1 MLVLAPPLAPAR
13 YPEDAAMPQARP
25 TPMPDGSTLN
35 LLQAAPGG
43 QAADWAADL
52 ALGPLSAVVLVAGG
66 DDALD
71 EALRPRLT
79 QLVAR
84 GLVRTLR
91 EVAGQQGAAARA
103 LCVVRASGSGL
114 PTLLGR
120 AVADSGG
127 ALSLL
132 GVAPAGVLALPGDAA
147 AGPVGDPVVAG
158 LSHLLIT
165 PGAAW
170 GDELAAK
177 VDLVQALVL
186 VPAAAAGGAAPAQ
199 PAARPMLL
207 LIGGGPAAL
216 AEVLLAVRR
225 GWPVLL
231 VAGSGGAA
239 DALVRQIGQGEADG
253 DDPAVAEILAD
264 GQLGSLTLGDKAAG
278 AVEALARAVQRDCG
292 GDSVL
297 RLAWQRFGA
306 LDRAAIR
313 QQQDFGRVQGWI
325 LVLGVVVVAMSVLH
339 SVGQAHQ
346 WDALVAPL
354 RYALIAVP
362 ICVSALIVISNRFS
376 PGKRWVLLRAA
387 AEALKREI
395 YRYRVRPQRA
405 PADGTREK
413 RLQQAMEDITR
424 RLARTEVNSM
434 GMPLY
439 TAEIPPANAVAKGDD
454 GLSLLGT
461 DRYVRLRLRDQL
473 AYYGNKTAK
482 LDQQASRWQLVAI
495 VVGALGTL
503 LAALGGDWVS
513 WVALT
518 SAMASAAMAFLAYKQ
533 FETTLTSY
541 NQTATDLQNLLAWW
555 TALLP
560 DEQADPDKVDKL
572 VTTTEGVLAD
582 EQDGWAQ
589 NMTNALAALRSQQED
604 ADKPA
609 ADAPAGVGAAADAAD
624 AADAAAAGVA
634 AGVAAEVVAAEGATA
649 GAAETP
655 AVDALPGAAE
665 EADAPA
671 SAPAAPAAPAVPA
684 RPGGADVSPTAT
696 DR

>member
-1 MLVLAPPLAPAR
+1 
-13 YPEDAAMPQARP
+13 MPQARA
-25 TPMPDGSTLN
+25 TPMPDGSSLS
-35 LLQAAPGG
+35 LLQAAPGSPP
-43 QAADWAADL
+43 ADWATGL
-52 ALGPLSAVVLVAGG
+52 ALGPLGAVVLVAGG

-91 EVAGQQGAAARA
+91 EVAGQHGGSARA
-103 LCVVRASGSGL
+103 LCLVRASGAGL

-127 ALSLL
+127 GLSLL
-132 GVAPAGVLALPGDAA
+132 GLAPTAVLALPGDT
-147 AGPVGDPVVAG
+147 AGTAGDAPVAG
-158 LSHLLIT
+158 LSHLLTT

-177 VDLVQALVL
+177 LDLVQALAVPP
-186 VPAAAAGGAAPAQ
+186 PAAAGAAASAGPAI
-199 PAARPMLL
+199 RPLL
-207 LIGGGPAAL
+207 LVIGGGPAAQ

-231 VAGSGGAA
+231 VEGSGGVA
-239 DALVRQIGQGEADG
+239 DALGRQIEQGEADA

-264 GQLGSLTLGDKAAG
+264 GHLSSLTLGDKAAG
-278 AVEALARAVQRDCG
+278 AVEALARAVQRECG

-297 RLAWQRFGA
+297 RLAWQRFAA
-306 LDRAAIR
+306 LDRAALR
-313 QQQDFGRVQGWI
+313 QQKDFGSVQGWI
-325 LVLGVVVVAMSVLH
+325 LVLGVIVVALSVLH
-339 SVGQAHQ
+339 SVGQAKQ
-346 WDALVAPL
+346 WDGLVAQL
-354 RYALIAVP
+354 RYALIVVP
-362 ICVSALIVISNRFS
+362 ICVSALIVIGNRFS

-387 AEALKREI
+387 AEGLKREI

-405 PADGTREK
+405 PADGEREK
-413 RLQQAMEDITR
+413 RLQQAMENITR

-439 TAEIPPANAVAKGDD
+439 TGDIPPANAVARGDD

-461 DRYVRLRLRDQL
+461 DRYVRLRLTDQL

-482 LDQQASRWQLVAI
+482 LDKQASGWQLVAI

-503 LAALGGDWVS
+503 LAALGDDWVA

-518 SAMASAAMAFLAYKQ
+518 SAVASAALAYLGYKQ

-541 NQTATDLQNLLAWW
+541 NQTATDLENLLAWW

-560 DEQADPDKVDKL
+560 DEQADPVNVDKL
-572 VTTTEGVLAD
+572 VTTTEQVLAD

-589 NMTNALAALRSQQED
+589 NMTNALAALRTRQDEAGKAAEGKA
-604 ADKPA
+604 ADGKPA
-609 ADAPAGVGAAADAAD
+609 DGAPADGAPTEGTPAEGTPAEGTPVADAAPANQ
-624 AADAAAAGVA
+624 AAPAAAPEAVA
-634 AGVAAEVVAAEGATA
+634 AAEGADA
-649 GAAETP
+649 NPLP
-655 AVDALPGAAE
+655 ADGELADPADPTQPPG
-665 EADAPA
+665 
-671 SAPAAPAAPAVPA
+671 
-684 RPGGADVSPTAT
+684 R
-696 DR
+696 

>member
-1 MLVLAPPLAPAR
+1 
-13 YPEDAAMPQARP
+13 MPQARP

-120 AVADSGG
+120 AVADGGG

-132 GVAPAGVLALPGDAA
+132 GLAPAGVLALPGDA
-147 AGPVGDPVVAG
+147 GPASGALGDPVVAG

-177 VDLVQALVL
+177 VDLVQALVAT
-186 VPAAAAGGAAPAQ
+186 PAAAGGAAPAP
-199 PAARPMLL
+199 PAPRPMLL

-264 GQLGSLTLGDKAAG
+264 GQLGSLRLGDKAVG

-313 QQQDFGRVQGWI
+313 QQKDFGSVQGSI

-339 SVGQAHQ
+339 SVGQANQ
-346 WDALVAPL
+346 WDALVVPL

-362 ICVSALIVISNRFS
+362 ICVSALIVIGNRFS

-387 AEALKREI
+387 AETLKREI

-405 PADGTREK
+405 PADGAREK

-482 LDQQASRWQLVAI
+482 LDQQASRWQLLAI

-503 LAALGGDWVS
+503 LAALGDDWVS

-518 SAMASAAMAFLAYKQ
+518 SAMASAAMAFVGFKQ

-541 NQTATDLQNLLAWW
+541 NQTAADLKNLLGWW

-560 DEQADPDKVDKL
+560 DERADPDNVAKL
-572 VTTTEGVLAD
+572 VTTTEQVLAD

-589 NMTNALAALRSQQED
+589 SMTNALAALRPQQED
-604 ADKPA
+604 TDKPA
-609 ADAPAGVGAAADAAD
+609 GGK
-624 AADAAAAGVA
+624 AADAAAAKAEADAA
-634 AGVAAEVVAAEGATA
+634 AGVAVAAEAAAAEPGAVVDEA
-649 GAAETP
+649 AKPALVEGAVAEADIVQAEPAAAGEGAAADKP
-655 AVDALPGAAE
+655 AAAAAE
-665 EADAPA
+665 
-671 SAPAAPAAPAVPA
+671 PAAVAPGP
-684 RPGGADVSPTAT
+684 T

>member
-1 MLVLAPPLAPAR
+1 
-13 YPEDAAMPQARP
+13 MPQAHP
-25 TPMPDGSTLN
+25 SPMPDGSSLR
-35 LLQAAPGG
+35 LVQAAAGG
-43 QAADWAADL
+43 LAADWARDL
-52 ALGPLSAVVLVAGG
+52 ALGPLCAVVLVAGG
-66 DDALD
+66 DDVLD
-71 EALRPRLT
+71 EALRPRLS

-91 EVAGQQGAAARA
+91 ELAGQQGGAARA

-120 AVADSGG
+120 AVSDSGG

-132 GVAPAGVLALPGDAA
+132 GLAPAGVLALPGDVGPG
-147 AGPVGDPVVAG
+147 AGRGGDPLLAG

-165 PGAAW
+165 SGAAW

-177 VDLVQALVL
+177 VDLVQALVAA
-186 VPAAAAGGAAPAQ
+186 PAAAAGAALPAQ
-199 PAARPMLL
+199 PAPRPMLL
-207 LIGGGPAAL
+207 VIGGGQAAL
-216 AEVLLAVRR
+216 TEVLLAVRR

-231 VAGSGGAA
+231 VEGSGGAA
-239 DALVRQIGQGEADG
+239 DALARQIKQGEADA
-253 DDPAVAEILAD
+253 DDPVVAEILAD

-278 AVEALARAVQRDCG
+278 AVEALARAVQRECG

-313 QQQDFGRVQGWI
+313 QQKDFGSVQGWI
-325 LVLGVVVVAMSVLH
+325 LVLGVIVVAMSVLH
-339 SVGQAHQ
+339 SVGQANH
-346 WDALVAPL
+346 WDGLVAQL
-354 RYALIAVP
+354 RYALIVVP
-362 ICVSALIVISNRFS
+362 ICVSALIVIGNRFS

-405 PADGTREK
+405 PADGAREK

-439 TAEIPPANAVAKGDD
+439 TGDIPPADAVARGDD

-461 DRYVRLRLRDQL
+461 DRYVRLRLSDQL
-473 AYYGNKTAK
+473 AYYGNKTAR
-482 LDQQASRWQLVAI
+482 LDKQASSWQLVAI

-518 SAMASAAMAFLAYKQ
+518 SAMASAAMAYLGYKQ

-560 DEQADPDKVDKL
+560 DEQADPENVDKL
-572 VTTTEGVLAD
+572 VTTTEKVLAD

-589 NMTNALAALRSQQED
+589 NMTNALAALRTRQED

-609 ADAPAGVGAAADAAD
+609 DTDAG
-624 AADAAAAGVA
+624 
-634 AGVAAEVVAAEGATA
+634 
-649 GAAETP
+649 
-655 AVDALPGAAE
+655 
-665 EADAPA
+665 
-671 SAPAAPAAPAVPA
+671 AAPAAPG
-684 RPGGADVSPTAT
+684 R
-696 DR
+696 

>member
-1 MLVLAPPLAPAR
+1 
-13 YPEDAAMPQARP
+13 MPQARP

-91 EVAGQQGAAARA
+91 EVAGQQGGAARA
-103 LCVVRASGSGL
+103 LCVARASGSGL

-127 ALSLL
+127 AISLL
-132 GVAPAGVLALPGDAA
+132 GVAPAGVLALPGEAA
-147 AGPVGDPVVAG
+147 AGAGVAGDPVVAG

-170 GDELAAK
+170 GDELAPK
-177 VDLVQALVL
+177 IEFVRALVATPSAMA
-186 VPAAAAGGAAPAQ
+186 VGAASAM
-199 PAARPMLL
+199 AAPRPMLL

-216 AEVLLAVRR
+216 TEVLLAVRC

-264 GQLGSLTLGDKAAG
+264 GHLSCLTLGDKAAG
-278 AVEALARAVQRDCG
+278 AVEALARAVQRECG
-292 GDSVL
+292 GNSVL

-313 QQQDFGRVQGWI
+313 QQQDFGSVQGWI
-325 LVLGVVVVAMSVLH
+325 LVLGVLVVAMSVLH
-339 SVGQAHQ
+339 SVGKANQ
-346 WDALVAPL
+346 WDALASQL
-354 RYALIAVP
+354 RYALIVVP
-362 ICVSALIVISNRFS
+362 ICVSALIVIGNRFS

-405 PADGTREK
+405 PADGAPEK

-434 GMPLY
+434 GMPRY
-439 TAEIPPANAVAKGDD
+439 TGDIPPANAVACGDD

-461 DRYVRLRLRDQL
+461 DRYVRLRLSDQL
-473 AYYGNKTAK
+473 AYYGNKTAR

-495 VVGALGTL
+495 GVGALGTL
-503 LAALGGDWVS
+503 LAALGDDWVS

-518 SAMASAAMAFLAYKQ
+518 SAVASAAMAYLGYKQ

-541 NQTATDLQNLLAWW
+541 NQTATDLENLLAWW

-560 DEQADPDKVDKL
+560 DEQADPENVDKL
-572 VTTTEGVLAD
+572 VTTTEKVLAD

-589 NMTNALAALRSQQED
+589 NMTNALAALRTRQDE
-604 ADKPA
+604 AEKPTGDKPA
-609 ADAPAGVGAAADAAD
+609 DGAPAAGAATV
-624 AADAAAAGVA
+624 DAAAAGGA
-634 AGVAAEVVAAEGATA
+634 AAEVVAAEGLAAEGLAADAAPVGEGAA
-649 GAAETP
+649 GAA
-655 AVDALPGAAE
+655 AAE
-665 EADAPA
+665 LTLQGAPA
-671 SAPAAPAAPAVPA
+671 GAVEDAAVPA
-684 RPGGADVSPTAT
+684 ADLAAEPAKPAGLDTSPGEKG
-696 DR
+696 R

>member
-1 MLVLAPPLAPAR
+1 
-13 YPEDAAMPQARP
+13 MPQARP

-91 EVAGQQGAAARA
+91 EVAGQQGGAARA

-127 ALSLL
+127 AISLL
-132 GVAPAGVLALPGDAA
+132 GVAPAGVLALPGEAA
-147 AGPVGDPVVAG
+147 AGAGVAGDPVVAG

-177 VDLVQALVL
+177 IEFVRALVATPSAMA
-186 VPAAAAGGAAPAQ
+186 VGAASAM
-199 PAARPMLL
+199 AAPRPMLL

-216 AEVLLAVRR
+216 TEVLLAVRC

-264 GQLGSLTLGDKAAG
+264 GHLSCLTLGDKAAG
-278 AVEALARAVQRDCG
+278 AVEALARAVQRECG
-292 GDSVL
+292 GNSVL

-313 QQQDFGRVQGWI
+313 QQQDFGSVQGWI
-325 LVLGVVVVAMSVLH
+325 LVLGVLVVAMSVLH
-339 SVGQAHQ
+339 SVGKANQ
-346 WDALVAPL
+346 WDALASQL
-354 RYALIAVP
+354 RYALIVVP
-362 ICVSALIVISNRFS
+362 ICVSALIVIGNRFS

-405 PADGTREK
+405 PADGAPEK

-434 GMPLY
+434 GMPRY
-439 TAEIPPANAVAKGDD
+439 TGDIPPANAVARGDD

-461 DRYVRLRLRDQL
+461 DRYVRLRLSDQL
-473 AYYGNKTAK
+473 AYYGNKTAR

-495 VVGALGTL
+495 GVGALGTL
-503 LAALGGDWVS
+503 LAALGDDWVS

-518 SAMASAAMAFLAYKQ
+518 SAVASAAMAYLGYKQ

-541 NQTATDLQNLLAWW
+541 NQTATDLENLLAWW

-560 DEQADPDKVDKL
+560 DEQADPENVDKL
-572 VTTTEGVLAD
+572 VTTTEKVLAD

-589 NMTNALAALRSQQED
+589 NMTNALAALRTRQDE
-604 ADKPA
+604 AEKPTGDKPA
-609 ADAPAGVGAAADAAD
+609 DGAPAAGAATV
-624 AADAAAAGVA
+624 DAAAAGGA
-634 AGVAAEVVAAEGATA
+634 AAEVVAAEGLAADAAPVGEGAA
-649 GAAETP
+649 GAA
-655 AVDALPGAAE
+655 AAE
-665 EADAPA
+665 LTLQGAPA
-671 SAPAAPAAPAVPA
+671 GAVEHAAVPA
-684 RPGGADVSPTAT
+684 ADLAAEPANPAGFDTSPGEKG
-696 DR
+696 R

>member
-1 MLVLAPPLAPAR
+1 
-13 YPEDAAMPQARP
+13 MPQARP
-25 TPMPDGSTLN
+25 TPMPDGRN
-35 LLQAAPGG
+35 LSLVQAAAGG
-43 QAADWAADL
+43 LAADWARDL
-52 ALGPLSAVVLVAGG
+52 ALGPLAAVVLVAGG
-66 DDALD
+66 DDVLD

-91 EVAGQQGAAARA
+91 DVAGQQGGAARA

-120 AVADSGG
+120 AVSDSGG
-127 ALSLL
+127 ALCLL
-132 GVAPAGVLALPGDAA
+132 GLAPAGVLALPGDAGPG
-147 AGPVGDPVVAG
+147 AGSAGDPVLAG

-170 GDELAAK
+170 GDELVAK
-177 VDLVQALVL
+177 VDLVQALVAT
-186 VPAAAAGGAAPAQ
+186 PAAVAGAALPAQ
-199 PAARPMLL
+199 PAPRPMLL
-207 LIGGGPAAL
+207 VIGGGAAAL
-216 AEVLLAVRR
+216 TEVLLAVRR
-225 GWPVLL
+225 GWAVLL
-231 VAGSGGAA
+231 VEGSGGAA
-239 DALVRQIGQGEADG
+239 DALARQIRQGQADA
-253 DDPAVAEILAD
+253 DDPVVAEILAD

-278 AVEALARAVQRDCG
+278 AVEALARAVQRECG

-313 QQQDFGRVQGWI
+313 QQKDFGSVQGWI
-325 LVLGVVVVAMSVLH
+325 LVLGAIVVAMSVLH
-339 SVGQAHQ
+339 SVGQARH
-346 WDALVAPL
+346 WDGLVAQL
-354 RYALIAVP
+354 RYALIVVP
-362 ICVSALIVISNRFS
+362 ICVSALIVIGNRFS

-405 PADGTREK
+405 PADGAREK

-434 GMPLY
+434 GMPRY
-439 TAEIPPANAVAKGDD
+439 TDAIPPVDAVATGDD

-461 DRYVRLRLRDQL
+461 DRYVRLRLSDQL

-518 SAMASAAMAFLAYKQ
+518 SALASAAMAYLGYKQ

-541 NQTATDLQNLLAWW
+541 NQTATDLENLLAWW

-560 DEQADPDKVDKL
+560 DEQADPENVDKL
-572 VTTTEGVLAD
+572 VTTTERVLAD

-589 NMTNALAALRSQQED
+589 NMTNALAALRTRQDD

-609 ADAPAGVGAAADAAD
+609 D
-624 AADAAAAGVA
+624 
-634 AGVAAEVVAAEGATA
+634 
-649 GAAETP
+649 
-655 AVDALPGAAE
+655 
-665 EADAPA
+665 
-671 SAPAAPAAPAVPA
+671 AAPAAGPAAAPA
-684 RPGGADVSPTAT
+684 EPADAGASADAAG
-696 DR
+696 R